1 LGWEGRKDLVHCWS
15 ILLRQKVDESYCCVQ
30 YIENHVDLLD
40 FLVVCYKNLEIAL
53 NCGNMLRECI
63 KYPTL
68 AKYILESSSFE
79 LFFQYVELPNFDI
92 ASDALNTFKDLLTK
106 HEDAVSEFLSSHYE
120 QFFGLYTRLL
130 SSTNYVTR
138 RQSVKFLSEFLLE
151 APNAQIMKRYILE
164 VHYLNIM
171 IGLLKD
177 SSKNI
182 RICAFHIFKVFVA
195 NPNKPRE
202 IVQVLV
208 DNHRELLK
216 LLHNLPTSKGED
228 EQLDEERD
236 LIIKEIEKLVRL
248 SV

>member
-1 LGWEGRKDLVHCWS
+1 MHK
-15 ILLRQKVDESYCCVQ
+15 ISYTCKCS
-30 YIENHVDLLD
+30 
-40 FLVVCYKNLEIAL
+40 F
-53 NCGNMLRECI
+53 R
-63 KYPTL
+63 
-68 AKYILESSSFE
+68 YILESSSFE
-79 LFFQYVELPNFDI
+79 LFFQYVELSNFDI

-120 QFFGLYTRLL
+120 QFFGLYTKLL

-171 IGLLKD
+171 MGLLKD

-202 IVQVLV
+202 IIQVLV
-208 DNHRELLK
+208 ENHREVLK

>member
-1 LGWEGRKDLVHCWS
+1 
-15 ILLRQKVDESYCCVQ
+15 
-30 YIENHVDLLD
+30 
-40 FLVVCYKNLEIAL
+40 
-53 NCGNMLRECI
+53 
-63 KYPTL
+63 
-68 AKYILESSSFE
+68 
-79 LFFQYVELPNFDI
+79 
-92 ASDALNTFKDLLTK
+92 
-106 HEDAVSEFLSSHYE
+106 
-120 QFFGLYTRLL
+120 
-130 SSTNYVTR
+130 
-138 RQSVKFLSEFLLE
+138 
-151 APNAQIMKRYILE
+151 MKRYILE

-171 IGLLKD
+171 MGLLKD

-202 IVQVLV
+202 IIQVLV
-208 DNHRELLK
+208 ENHREVLK

>member
-1 LGWEGRKDLVHCWS
+1 
-15 ILLRQKVDESYCCVQ
+15 
-30 YIENHVDLLD
+30 
-40 FLVVCYKNLEIAL
+40 
-53 NCGNMLRECI
+53 M
-63 KYPTL
+63 
-68 AKYILESSSFE
+68 
-79 LFFQYVELPNFDI
+79 FFQYVELSNFDI

-120 QFFGLYTRLL
+120 QFFGLYTKLL

-171 IGLLKD
+171 MGLLKD

-202 IVQVLV
+202 IIQVLV
-208 DNHRELLK
+208 ENHREVLK